1 MLCPSNA
8 SFLFLSGAPFQLLC
22 VIGFAELPFANIKV
36 SAPKPAFYFGS
47 IMPRHVAIRELDLRN
62 VHTITVA
69 DRMNSVPGFKTS
81 AG

>member
-1 MLCPSNA
+1 VSSPGDTAYKSLGCPA
-8 SFLFLSGAPFQLLC
+8 A
-22 VIGFAELPFANIKV
+22 
-36 SAPKPAFYFGS
+36 AFFFGS
-47 IMPRHVAIRELDLRN
+47 NMPRHVAIKELDLRN